1 MARKRVED
9 NVPALES
16 WDDVNQ
22 ALATIGDNMRT
33 VEGFEADMQEKI
45 DAAKAEAEAKSRVYI
60 EGIKRLEV
68 QIKEYAEAHRDDME
82 GRKTKALNFGSV
94 GFRKS
99 TKITL
104 PKAGAKLAAIIE
116 KLRSKG
122 MDDCI
127 RCPSPTV
134 DKEALRKYPAADIV
148 DAGAGIKVD
157 DVFWYEPDR
166 EKLERG

>member
-82 GRKTKALNFGSV
+82 GRKTKVLNFGSV

-134 DKEALRKYPAADIV
+134 DKETLRKYPTADIV